1 MSNRA
6 TLPLSHP
13 VAQQVARIRAEL
25 ADLSETALWSMTPD
39 ETARTLAETT
49 RLSAQ
54 AAGLELRLAA
64 HADRTEVGTAQGATS
79 TAAYWAH
86 ETHLTQRDA
95 ASRMK
100 LAKALQTQDHEPVED
115 ALARGDVLADQAKA
129 IVEAVDALPDDVG
142 TAIKTQAR
150 DHLLAEA
157 EHFDAIRLRI
167 LGKQVLDVVA
177 PEVGEAEEARQLEA
191 QEAKARAKARFTM
204 HDDGHG
210 TTYGRFSMPTHEA
223 DKLRKPLNALAS
235 PKAGGEG
242 STPHGMGLAFIEY
255 VDRYPVET
263 LPKAAGMDA
272 TVVVTMTLE
281 TLMGGLKAAQL
292 DTGTRISPSL
302 ARRMACE
309 AGVIPVVLGGRSQV
323 LDVGRKRRFHTK
335 AQRIAMAVRDGGCI
349 ALGCDRPSAWCHA
362 HHLDPWS
369 QGGDTS
375 VERGAM
381 LCARHHTL
389 IHHPGYGVTH
399 HEGGKVSF
407 HKRE

>member
-1 MSNRA
+1 MSSPA
-6 TLPLSHP
+6 THPPSHP
-13 VAQQVARIRAEL
+13 LLVAMAHAHAEL
-25 ADLSETALWSMTPD
+25 DTVADQPLWSLTK
-39 ETARTLAETT
+39 EEAAQALLEET
-49 RLSAQ
+49 RLNA
-54 AAGLELRLAA
+54 RLAA
-64 HADRTEVGTAQGATS
+64 LTLKTAVQAERTEVGAAQGATS
-79 TAAYWAH
+79 AAAWLAH
-86 ETHLTQRDA
+86 ETHMTSRDA
-95 ASRMK
+95 AALTK
-100 LAKALQTQDHEPVED
+100 LGKALEAHPPVED
-115 ALARGDVLADQAKA
+115 ALSRGDVLADQAKA

-150 DHLLAEA
+150 DHLLGEA
-157 EHFDAIRLRI
+157 AHFDAIRLRV

-191 QEAKARAKARFTM
+191 QERKARAKARFTM

-223 DKLRKPLNALAS
+223 DKLRKPLQALAS

-255 VDRYPVET
+255 VDRYPVDK

-369 QGGDTS
+369 QGGETS